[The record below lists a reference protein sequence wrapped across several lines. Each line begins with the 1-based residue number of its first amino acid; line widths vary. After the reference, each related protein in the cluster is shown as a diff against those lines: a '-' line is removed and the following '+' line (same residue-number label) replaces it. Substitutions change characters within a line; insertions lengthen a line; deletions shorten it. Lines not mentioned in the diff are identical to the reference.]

1 VKDLYTQAICLFSHR
16 GDRQSLAVALCNMD
30 GVHAETE
37 DWDYS
42 IMFCREALRV
52 SREIGYLRGAVG
64 KLGFYA
70 KAVSHAE
77 DALRI
82 FYEIGLPTAD
92 EVRQQLNDR
101 RGEAGQI
108 EAVQREGALDLNV

>member
-1 VKDLYTQAICLFSHR
+1 MKVLYTQAICLFSHR
-16 GDRQSLAVALCNMD
+16 GDRQSLAVALCNMG

-52 SREIGYLRGAVG
+52 SREISYLRGAGVALWNLSKVFG
-64 KLGFYA
+64 KLGFYT

-77 DALRI
+77 DALKI

-92 EVRQQLNDR
+92 EVRQQLNDWR
-101 RGEAGQI
+101 EEA
-108 EAVQREGALDLNV
+108 R